1 MNNKLYVGNLAFETT
16 ERDLNELF
24 SGAGTV
30 REATL
35 IMDKMSGNSRGFGFV
50 VMGNA
55 HEAETAINQF
65 NDRDFQGRNLA
76 VNIAREREQRPAG
89 GGGGHHNNNRRPAR
103 RY

>member
-1 MNNKLYVGNLAFETT
+1 MNNKLYVGNLAFQTT
-16 ERDLNELF
+16 ESDLSDLF
-24 SGAGTV
+24 SSAGAV
-30 REATL
+30 REATV
-35 IMDKMSGNSRGFGFV
+35 ITDRDTGKSRGFGFV

-76 VNIAREREQRPAG
+76 VNIAREREERPAG
-89 GGGGHHNNNRRPAR
+89 GGHNRDRRPAR